1 MHIQRMQAREYGLFC
16 KELLELLTNDIM
28 YCSDATLKCFSI
40 AFLLKLKSILCT
52 FRLL

>member
-28 YCSDATLKCFSI
+28 YCSDATLKMLFNS
-40 AFLLKLKSILCT
+40 LSSGNYKSILCT
-52 FRLL
+52 F